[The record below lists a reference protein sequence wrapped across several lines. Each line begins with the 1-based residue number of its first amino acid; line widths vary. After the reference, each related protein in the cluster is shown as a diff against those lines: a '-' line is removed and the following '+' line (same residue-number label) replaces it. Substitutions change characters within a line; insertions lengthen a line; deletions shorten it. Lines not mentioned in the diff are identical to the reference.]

1 MALTDLYKE
10 AKEINTHVAGK
21 CVVGQW
27 AHFLPEP
34 DQEAFNASLNDEDF
48 STRSLYTL
56 YQSAG
61 ATFGITS
68 LKEHRNGNCL
78 CH

>member
-10 AKEINTHVAGK
+10 AKEINTYIAGK

-27 AHFLPEP
+27 AYALPET
-34 DQEAFNASLNDEDF
+34 DKEAFTSSLNDEDF
-48 STRSLYTL
+48 STRSLHTL

-61 ATFGITS
+61 ATFGLTS
-68 LKEHRNGNCL
+68 LKEHRNGNCS
-78 CH
+78 CR

>member
-1 MALTDLYKE
+1 MALNDLYKE
-10 AKEINTHVAGK
+10 AKAANTYVAGK

-27 AHFLPEP
+27 AHFLSES
-34 DQEAFNASLNDEDF
+34 DHEAFTASLNDEDF
-48 STRSLYTL
+48 STRSLHTL